1 MSETVN
7 TGEQQLVESLCC
19 REWDLVLPSVA
30 GVIDLEDP
38 GCATE
43 SDAFAAMIHPAVVD
57 FFFRRDKVN
66 WKKLPTPSGPDGQLS
81 PDQTRLCPTGSCLN
95 GPYKVKFWG
104 EHRKPLPSCVVVA
117 IRRKYPSESGV
128 YIGFQEVNEAVDIGL
143 L

>member
-1 MSETVN
+1 
-7 TGEQQLVESLCC
+7 
-19 REWDLVLPSVA
+19 
-30 GVIDLEDP
+30 
-38 GCATE
+38 
-43 SDAFAAMIHPAVVD
+43 MIHPAVVD

-66 WKKLPTPSGPDGQLS
+66 WKKHQHQVDLIGNYPLIKLGW
-81 PDQTRLCPTGSCLN
+81 CPTGSCLN

-128 YIGFQEVNEAVDIGL
+128 YIGFQEVNEAVDISL